1 MLNYQLFEKEKC
13 FFVVDPLPQLDLSTP
28 FVRGELSLAIIA
40 LKIGFMKLEHCGF
53 LEAGI
58 PGNVFRY
65 YQLYLDDP
73 RARLCEDELRI
84 L

>member
-1 MLNYQLFEKEKC
+1 MLNYQLLKEEEGL
-13 FFVVDPLPQLDLSTP
+13 FVVDSLPQLDLSTP
-28 FVRGELSLAIIA
+28 FVRCELSLAIIA
-40 LKIGFMKLEHCGF
+40 LKVGLMKLEHGGF

-73 RARLCEDELRI
+73 RARLREDELRI